1 MASSVHGRL
10 EVSFGKL
17 RCRVSKPY
25 VAVVVALS
33 QHKEGLGAF
42 RFFFKHNMFNT
53 TTSISGKITCA
64 LHAGPPNNF
73 SSELNYY

>member
-25 VAVVVALS
+25 VAVVVALA
-33 QHKEGLGAF
+33 Q
-42 RFFFKHNMFNT
+42 HNMFNT

>member
-25 VAVVVALS
+25 VAVVVALA
-33 QHKEGLGAF
+33 Q
-42 RFFFKHNMFNT
+42 RNMFNT
-53 TTSISGKITCA
+53 TTSISCRKITCA
-64 LHAGPPNNF
+64 LYAGPPNNF